1 MKTIL
6 PSWLAQ
12 DFSAAFDIVNTE
24 LLCKRLDIIG
34 IPADVVS
41 LIRIWLTKRFPY
53 VSVNGDNLHLIA
65 KSTGTIQGSILG
77 PILYVILV
85 SPIFELEKLS
95 NYANVN
101 YIVRWKSSIKVFVSD
116 MKTIPRSNHKM
127 AKRLRSQS

>member
-65 KSTGTIQGSILG
+65 TSTGTIQGSILG

-116 MKTIPRSNHKM
+116 MKTSPRSNHKM